1 VPSLDDPPEIRHRT
15 VGRPRGGTEIRLVDE
30 DSRDVA
36 PDGAGEIWGRG
47 PCCAQGY
54 YRDDEGTRERWT
66 ADGWFRTG
74 DIGRKDSGGNL
85 VIVGRKKEVIRRGAQ
100 TIIPAEL
107 NSCSSPTR
115 ILKVAVIGLPDP
127 RMEERVCAIVV
138 LRPGVSFFDEMVA
151 FLRKKLAPYKWP
163 EQRLVSICRCADKT
177 DKQALKEA
185 IVGRAAS
192 IEHSG

>member
-1 VPSLDDPPEIRHRT
+1 

-107 NSCSSPTR
+107 EQMLVAHPK

-138 LRPGVSFFDEMVA
+138 LRPGVSFSFDEMVA
-151 FLRKKLAPYKWP
+151 FLKEKKLAPYKWP
-163 EQRLVSICRCADKT
+163 ERLELASELPLRGDKI

-192 IEHSG
+192 VEQTG